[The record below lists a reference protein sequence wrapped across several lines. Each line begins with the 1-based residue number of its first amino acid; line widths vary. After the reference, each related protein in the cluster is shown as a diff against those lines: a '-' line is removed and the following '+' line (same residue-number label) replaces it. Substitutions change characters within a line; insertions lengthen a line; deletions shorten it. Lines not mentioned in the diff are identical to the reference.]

1 MSNWSAHIAVVALEY
16 KKSAKFWSAI
26 SMVMFI
32 VTELCITF
40 STLVTMLQV
49 GTPTQTCLIGPQKVC
64 MILYYLSLACYVLT
78 GVLVG
83 VTTYMKPDEKAGGC
97 EDVER
102 GLQALSTAIN
112 ASLICTNK
120 IHVPRFP
127 DYAHIVQDRY
137 DFVLKGAPS
146 LAPLS
151 KLETNLP
158 GLYEIPVV
166 PKQSSEQ
173 LQYWSA
179 AMNAQLNRLGDVPP
193 KSGAAGAGQ
202 FPRTRLAASAP
213 VVTAAVSVAHDP
225 EMALPLESP

>member
-1 MSNWSAHIAVVALEY
+1 MSNWSAHIATVALEY
-16 KKSAKFWSAI
+16 RKSGKFWSAI
-26 SMVMFI
+26 SMAMFI

-83 VTTYMKPDEKAGGC
+83 VTTYIKPDEQAGGC
-97 EDVER
+97 TDVER
-102 GLQALSTAIN
+102 ALQALSTAVC
-112 ASLICTNK
+112 ATLICTNK

-137 DFVLKGAPS
+137 DFILKGAPS
-146 LAPLS
+146 LAPHC
-151 KLETNLP
+151 KVETNLP
-158 GLYEIPVV
+158 RLYEIPVV

-179 AMNAQLNRLGDVPP
+179 AMNAQLNRLGDASP
-193 KSGAAGAGQ
+193 KNFSNDAGQ
-202 FPRTRLAASAP
+202 FPRTRLAVSAP

-225 EMALPLESP
+225 EMALPLETP